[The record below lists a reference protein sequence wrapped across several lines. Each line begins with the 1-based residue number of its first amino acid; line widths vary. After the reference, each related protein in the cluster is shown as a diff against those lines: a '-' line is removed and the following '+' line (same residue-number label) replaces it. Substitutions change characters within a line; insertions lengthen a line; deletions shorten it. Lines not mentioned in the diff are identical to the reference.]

1 MDDAWTLID
10 LFVTFARM
18 ALIAVGGM
26 QSVLSEVYREVVEV
40 RGWMTAAE
48 LADLIALAQASP
60 GPNGLFSGLIGLR
73 VAGVAGFFTGALA
86 VALPPAIVAFGMSRV
101 RRRLGTVRWLRAAQD
116 GMVPIVVGLVLSG
129 GFVSAQA
136 ADDSWAKIG
145 LTVVVALVVWRTRW
159 NPMWLL
165 AAGAVLGAARL

>member
-1 MDDAWTLID
+1 MDDLWILVD

-73 VAGVAGFFTGALA
+73 VAGVAGFFTAALA
-86 VALPPAIVAFGMSRV
+86 VALPPAFLAFGMSRL
-101 RRRLGTVRWLRAAQD
+101 RRRLGTVRWLRAAQA
-116 GMVPIVVGLVLSG
+116 GMVPIVVGFVLAG
-129 GFVSAQA
+129 GLVSAQA
-136 ADDSWAKIG
+136 ADDTWIKIG
-145 LTVVVALVVWRTRW
+145 LTIVVSLVVWRTTW
-159 NPMWLL
+159 NPLWLL
-165 AAGAVLGAARL
+165 AVGAVIGLARL

>member
-1 MDDAWTLID
+1 MDDLWTLID

-18 ALIAVGGM
+18 SLIAVGGM

-73 VAGVAGFFTGALA
+73 IAGPAGFFTGALA
-86 VALPPAIVAFGMSRV
+86 VALPPAILAFGMSRL
-101 RRRLGTVRWLRAAQD
+101 RRRLATARWLRAVQG
-116 GMVPIVVGLVLSG
+116 GMVPIVVGLVLAG
-129 GFVSAQA
+129 GLVSAQA
-136 ADDSWAKIG
+136 ADDTSIKIG
-145 LTVVVALVVWRTRW
+145 LTVVVSLVVWRTSW

-165 AAGAVLGAARL
+165 AVGAVLGAARL